1 MRRLSLRSI
10 LAVSVLF
17 TLGNATLAFTQ
28 FPLPVPTPTPPP
40 LPLPTP
46 PPLPLPTPPP
56 LPTLPPPVPVTLSI
70 TGNEAFGTF
79 DIGGIGADLKIGFE
93 NVVGLTSSALD
104 VTATLVDPVD
114 PAIISRLPA
123 GGLVGIPV
131 AFPVV
136 VRISPSASSALSF
149 DGVYNVS
156 FHTHNLRLDPNV
168 PFSLFKSSD
177 GGPFKD
183 ITKSEGRGSY
193 RDDGSGGTFS
203 EFLIAIDLQN
213 IDSVITGKFDDLQA
227 LLNDPENA
235 NKISPDV
242 LPVLQADLASARTL
256 YQSGAIREAI
266 VAMRVF
272 SRYVKAHSGEDIPDV
287 WRANCSP
294 LVNVAGLLRSGAE
307 TLRFSLDRK
316 LSR

>member
-1 MRRLSLRSI
+1 MRRLSLWSI

-17 TLGNATLAFTQ
+17 ALGSATLAFPQ
-28 FPLPVPTPTPPP
+28 LPPPMPVPTPLPV
-40 LPLPTP
+40 PLPTP
-46 PPLPLPTPPP
+46 PPLPQLPVS
-56 LPTLPPPVPVTLSI
+56 VPVTLSI
-70 TGNEAFGTF
+70 SGDEAVGAF
-79 DIGGIGADLKIGFE
+79 DIGGIGADLKITFE
-93 NVVGLTSSALD
+93 DVVGLTSSALD
-104 VTATLVDPVD
+104 VTATLVNPAD
-114 PAIISRLPA
+114 PAIISRLPP

-149 DGVYNVS
+149 EGIYNIS
-156 FHTHNLRLDPNV
+156 LHTHNLRLDPNV
-168 PFSLFKSSD
+168 PFSLFKSYE

-183 ITKSEGRGSY
+183 ITRSEGRGSY

-203 EFLIAIDLQN
+203 EFLIAIDFQD
-213 IDSVITGKFDDLQA
+213 IDSVIAGKFDDLQA
-227 LLNDPENA
+227 LLTNNA
-235 NKISPDV
+235 GSITPDV
-242 LPVLQADLASARTL
+242 LDTLQEKLSDARRL

-266 VAMRVF
+266 GAIRVF
-272 SRYVKAHSGEDIPDV
+272 SRYVKAHSGADIPDV

-316 LSR
+316 LGR